1 MKTGRM
7 LQNRKILL
15 GITGGIAAYKSAEL
29 VRLLSKAGATVRVVM
44 TEAAQQFVGAL
55 TFQALS
61 GNPVYTT
68 LLDPEAE
75 AGMGHIELARWA
87 DLVVVAPATADFLAR
102 QAAGRADDLLNA
114 ICRASSAPLWVAP
127 AMNQQMWQDGATQQN
142 VVELQRQ
149 GVQMIGPDAGS
160 QACGEVGPGRMVEPA
175 EIVELLQQQ
184 YHSGVLQ
191 GQHVV
196 VTAGPTRE
204 PLDPVRFLTNRSS
217 GKMGF
222 AVARVAAEA
231 GAKVT
236 LIAGPVTLSTP
247 EDVERVD
254 VECAEEMAEAV
265 VATAAVADYRPVNVA
280 PEKIKKGKEA
290 QMQLTLTKNRDILA
304 EVAALEQPP
313 FTVGFA
319 AETGQLREYAQQK
332 RQRKQ
337 VDMIAANRV
346 GQGVGFDVDENAL
359 TLFWEGGEQVLP
371 QTTKQQLAQQL
382 IEIIAERMNEKG

>member
-1 MKTGRM
+1 
-7 LQNRKILL
+7 
-15 GITGGIAAYKSAEL
+15 
-29 VRLLSKAGATVRVVM
+29 
-44 TEAAQQFVGAL
+44 
-55 TFQALS
+55 
-61 GNPVYTT
+61 
-68 LLDPEAE
+68 
-75 AGMGHIELARWA
+75 
-87 DLVVVAPATADFLAR
+87 
-102 QAAGRADDLLNA
+102 
-114 ICRASSAPLWVAP
+114 
-127 AMNQQMWQDGATQQN
+127 
-142 VVELQRQ
+142 
-149 GVQMIGPDAGS
+149 
-160 QACGEVGPGRMVEPA
+160 MVEPA

-265 VATAAVADYRPVNVA
+265 AAAVVDADLFVATAAVADYRPVNVA

-371 QTTKQQLAQQL
+371 QTTKQQLARQL